1 MEHRTESRFL
11 PELSRPLLAG
21 LLLAASLPLHAT
33 LPGDRDPSFELPMAL
48 PIATRIPAALKT
60 PSGHILAV
68 WHSGAKQQ
76 LIRLQSNGQL
86 DPDFQVTELTRFIP
100 GRLAVQSD
108 GRILC
113 ATWPDLARPSVSRIV
128 RFESNGAPDAGFLF
142 EQSVGS
148 MDSITPLSDGSLLLG
163 SKFGPSDD
171 FSPGLF
177 LHRLSPSG
185 AIDPSF
191 ALSGTF
197 NTIGNIRHVRAT
209 SGDAFLI
216 AGNFLGRISSTG
228 VRDDTYLGNSLTGR
242 TEAVAPLPDGRLVLA
257 GRFLD
262 SQGIERPQVLRLRAD
277 GSVDPEFIPTEY
289 EGEVDRLA
297 VSPGG
302 RVILAG
308 PIAKVGGLRR
318 IGVARLLP
326 NGGVDSSFVCDVL
339 PAGPMPGAVTD
350 IDIQGLE
357 FLDET
362 RLLIAGQFSR
372 IHGVPIGQPL
382 VVVHADES
390 LSGPPQWIGL
400 PEQVTVVEG
409 HTLEIR
415 ARAQSAIPGT
425 IEWRKLGTPV
435 PGATN
440 ADLVIRNVRPSH
452 AGEYT
457 VNVVTALGSATG
469 KVLVQ
474 VQPAPWN
481 PGAVDPGFDVGQGA
495 GTWFKPP
502 GIASDRLLV
511 ATGSDGR
518 VYLAGNFQTFDGKPH
533 AHLVA
538 LKADGT
544 IDRDFRWNPV
554 HPGAVLRQIT
564 AIATTPSGDL
574 YVAAAL
580 SPSLVGPITQSVLWK
595 IGADG
600 TRDASFD
607 QLGGVR
613 TASKIIGI
621 QFDSKGR
628 ILVTRERTGPVISR
642 LLSDG
647 SVDPAFRRS
656 SFQVSQTLEKVVN
669 AVLPLGGGTF
679 LVGGSFRMAG
689 EAIVNGLVQ
698 FEDDGMLDHGF
709 GAGLGPNDVVEKL
722 WLAPDG
728 GILVGLRAAPFLLKF
743 NHQGAPFPG
752 FEAPKDLGGVDDLA
766 VDSEWRILIATGGT
780 QSNGEPRHS
789 LVRLLHDGTRDTG
802 FDFAPVL
809 QAPLAIALQE
819 DDQVL
824 VAGSFQEPSATERS
838 TLLRIQAGDDQRLVL
853 QRAPD
858 GNARVKWSSRLAR
871 LYRIEEATSLEL
883 QNWKVVHT
891 TEGTGGTLEWNTG
904 STPAPRFFRMRLD

>member
-11 PELSRPLLAG
+11 PELSRPLLVG

-48 PIATRIPAALKT
+48 PIAIRIPAALKT

-68 WHSGAKQQ
+68 WQSGAKQQ

-86 DPDFQVTELTRFIP
+86 DPDFQVTELTHFIP

-113 ATWPDLARPSVSRIV
+113 ATWPDFARPSVSRIA

-148 MDSITPLSDGSLLLG
+148 IDSITPLSDGSLLLG

-171 FSPGLF
+171 FSPELF

-197 NTIGNIRHVRAT
+197 NIIGNIRHVRAI
-209 SGDAFLI
+209 SGDAFVI

-228 VRDDTYLGNSLTGR
+228 VRDDTYLGNSLMGR
-242 TEAVAPLPDGRLVLA
+242 TEAMAQLPDGRLVLA
-257 GRFLD
+257 GRYLD

-277 GSVDPEFIPTEY
+277 GSIDPDFSPTEY

-318 IGVARLLP
+318 IGAARLLP
-326 NGGVDSSFVCDVL
+326 NGGVDSSFICDIL
-339 PAGPMPGAVTD
+339 PAGPMPVAVTD

-357 FLDET
+357 FLDDT

-382 VVVHADES
+382 VVVRADES

-400 PEQVTVVEG
+400 PEKVTAVEG

-425 IEWRKLGTPV
+425 IVWRQDGTPI

-457 VNVVTALGSATG
+457 VNVATALGSAAG

-474 VQPAPWN
+474 IQPAPSN
-481 PGAVDPGFDVGQGA
+481 PGSVDPAFDVGQG
-495 GTWFKPP
+495 GGSWFTSP

-511 ATGSDGR
+511 ATGSNGR
-518 VYLAGNFQTFDGKPH
+518 VYLAGNFRSFDGRPH
-533 AHLVA
+533 SQLVA
-538 LKADGT
+538 LKTDGT

-564 AIATTPSGDL
+564 AIATTSSGDL

-607 QLGGVR
+607 ELGGVR
-613 TASKIIGI
+613 TAAKIVGI
-621 QFDSKGR
+621 QFDTKGR
-628 ILVTRERTGPVISR
+628 LLVTRERTGPVVTR
-642 LLSDG
+642 LLADG
-647 SVDPAFRRS
+647 KIDLAFTRS
-656 SFQVSQTLEKVVN
+656 SFQVSQNLEKVVN
-669 AVLPLGGGTF
+669 AVVPLGEGSV
-679 LVGGSFRMAG
+679 LVGGGFRMVG
-689 EAIVNGLVQ
+689 GTIVNGLARFQ
-698 FEDDGMLDHGF
+698 ESGTLDPIF
-709 GAGLGPNDVVEKL
+709 NAALGPNDVVTKL
-722 WLAPDG
+722 RLTSDG
-728 GILVGLRAAPFLLKF
+728 GVLVGLSAAPFLLKL
-743 NHQGAPFPG
+743 NQQAARFPG
-752 FEAPKDLGGVDDLA
+752 FQAPNDLGSVDDLA
-766 VDSEWRILIATGGT
+766 IDSQGRILVGT
-780 QSNGEPRHS
+780 TVIQPNGEPRQVV
-789 LVRLLHDGTRDTG
+789 VRLLNDGTRDTG

-809 QAPLAIALQE
+809 QVPLAVAVQD

-824 VAGSFQEPSATERS
+824 VAGTFQEASGTERS
-838 TLLRIQAGDDQRLVL
+838 TLLRIQAGDDQRLVV

-858 GNARVKWSSRLAR
+858 GNARVRWSSRTAR

-891 TEGTGGTLEWNTG
+891 IEGTGGTLEWNTG
-904 STPAPRFFRMRLD
+904 SIPTQRFFRMRLD